1 MSYGTPEWQ
10 GWVLPEEEA
19 IRHIKFAYV
28 WCHTFLC
35 ASELLMAGL
44 PSSYDHGIQ
53 TFDTADV
60 CRVFAFMA
68 PASSH
73 AKLICYN
80 RFTLTASQKL
90 SWATRLRSS
99 AFPATSSS
107 L

>member
-28 WCHTFLC
+28 WCHTILC

-60 CRVFAFMA
+60 YSYGESERILGKAIEQLNLPRDEIVVMTKVCLAYLQLFR
-68 PASSH
+68 
-73 AKLICYN
+73 
-80 RFTLTASQKL
+80 
-90 SWATRLRSS
+90 
-99 AFPATSSS
+99 
-107 L
+107 